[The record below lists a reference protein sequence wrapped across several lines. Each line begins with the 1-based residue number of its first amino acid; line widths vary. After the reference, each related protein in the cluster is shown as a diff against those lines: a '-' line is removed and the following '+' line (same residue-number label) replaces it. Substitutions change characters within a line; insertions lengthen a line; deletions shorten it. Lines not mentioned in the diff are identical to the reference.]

1 MSTAKT
7 ALFGTLLTQP
17 CRPVVLVVVGHAD
30 KQTNKANPSTNH
42 KSQKAKQTSTRPEEE
57 EEEGQKSVK

>member
-1 MSTAKT
+1 MQIT
-7 ALFGTLLTQP
+7 
-17 CRPVVLVVVGHAD
+17 

-57 EEEGQKSVK
+57 EEEEEEGQKSVK